1 MVVYAIYVYEKK
13 ENKTTLL
20 SRSENLYDFNILGR
34 NSIRSFMKFGA
45 NELINRTEKGC
56 PRTLIYKTFLLHSNI
71 THSTRSNS
79 VNGRKEYGSVIIT
92 DQDYNP
98 RVAYKL
104 VEESINMYITK
115 YYENVGNGSN
125 SSNVNDIDN
134 IDDKDFNGKK
144 IKKFPE
150 LDTLLIHY
158 QDPSH
163 IDKVIKVNNLLDEN
177 LVTIRETL
185 GSLLER
191 GEKIDTLVEKSD
203 ILNKSSKMFYYKAK
217 KNNNCCWIQ

>member
-1 MVVYAIYVYEKK
+1 MVVYAIYIFKK
-13 ENKTTLL
+13 KDKKTTLL

-45 NELINRTEKGC
+45 NELINRTEKGS
-56 PRTLIYKTFLLHSNI
+56 PRTIIYKNFLLHSNI
-71 THSTRSNS
+71 THSTRSNE
-79 VNGRKEYGSVIIT
+79 VDGRKEYGSVIIT
-92 DQDYNP
+92 DQDYNS

-115 YYENVGNGSN
+115 YYEKFEQKTTLKNIGNDGN
-125 SSNVNDIDN
+125 FNGN
-134 IDDKDFNGKK
+134 FNGKK
-144 IKKFPE
+144 INKFPE
-150 LDTLLIHY
+150 LDTLLINY

-177 LVTIRETL
+177 LITIRETVE
-185 GSLLER
+185 SLLER
-191 GEKIDTLVEKSD
+191 GEKIDSLVEKSD
-203 ILNKSSKMFYYKAK
+203 DLSKTSRMFYYKAK